1 MKAVI
6 RAVLLDQEA
15 RAPAAGNNGKIREPA
30 IRLVQ
35 WMRAFNA
42 TSRDGR
48 FILGTTSDPA
58 TQLAQSPMYAPT
70 VFNFFRPG
78 FVPSNSKVGSAGLVA
93 PEAQIINETSL
104 PGYLNYMRGVI
115 TSGIGAATNN
125 IRDIQADYTAEL
137 ALAANPDGLIDRV
150 ALLLNAGSLSAET
163 RANMRAAIS
172 SVTIGLT
179 NAATD
184 QRNRV
189 NLAIFLMM
197 ASPEYNF
204 QN

>member
-1 MKAVI
+1 MAGVNKAF
-6 RAVLLDQEA
+6 
-15 RAPAAGNNGKIREPA
+15 EPA
-30 IRLVQ
+30 YNQGGV
-35 WMRAFNA
+35 
-42 TSRDGR
+42 
-48 FILGTTSDPA
+48 
-58 TQLAQSPMYAPT
+58 LA
-70 VFNFFRPG
+70 G
-78 FVPSNSKVGSAGLVA
+78 VGQAMGGLAERKENDLNQYIAKNA
-93 PEAQIINETSL
+93 PEFAKNYPTLAAL

-137 ALAANPDGLIDRV
+137 ALATNPDALIDRV

-163 RANMRAAIS
+163 RASMRAAIS

-179 NAATD
+179 NAAID

-189 NLAIFLMM
+189 NLAVYLVM
-197 ASPEYNF
+197 ASPEYIF